1 MTPCQGFCKDEL
13 GDGLPW
19 LGPEAKTPPS
29 NVGGAG
35 STPGQEAKILQAL
48 WPKNQN
54 VKQKQYGNKFNKDF
68 KKINKSKL
76 LMGKKKTQIR
86 KVTEMPDMGLETKEH
101 SVYTPP
107 YLSTTAP
114 RSDGVAFYYYQH
126 RYHCY
131 DCVYH

>member
-76 LMGKKKTQIR
+76 LMGKKKHRLGKSQKCLIWGLRQRNTQYI
-86 KVTEMPDMGLETKEH
+86 
-101 SVYTPP
+101 PP
-107 YLSTTAP
+107 VP
-114 RSDGVAFYYYQH
+114 
-126 RYHCY
+126 
-131 DCVYH
+131 